1 MWSET
6 FLVLIAGA
14 LVYSTND
21 HQIQRQSTASSVN
34 QEQEF
39 SACHNIEGMSE
50 ARNLSNNESEPES
63 LCNDYSKEDMAYG
76 VGNSLLVLAKKQ
88 LPPPISAGFTA
99 DVILLHSENERG
111 KEGESLGTEN
121 LSSCSDTLAAKANC
135 HVLDLSNP
143 QLASISSPRKET
155 VPLSLPSEELPL
167 QKQSSRASENQSI
180 SPKEEY
186 IQNLEQSLQSVVNQ
200 GGLLKKI
207 NLLVQCLNRKAISN
221 GKHFSKYKQKNIDA
235 VQILE
240 EGMLFVS
247 SLLQQLG
254 DEFQPLLSIREDS
267 TKWRPPHMTATCTM
281 DDSFPSVPHDSN
293 NDIDTTVSKG
303 MSTLAEQKCCTHFDR
318 HRMNEPQN
326 ENRRKQI
333 TVSSKELGLWLYAIE
348 RQYNSSCHRF
358 LQGTLVSLYCQ
369 CSASSTTGYFTKVL
383 TKSSCLTYHSVSLL
397 TFDPCIHDLYIH
409 GGVDYNTVVVSTI
422 VI

>member
-1 MWSET
+1 MLLIHTFIFAQKICNLHITLYIYQFLYVNLLFTSLLPAVFSVQETVCSMWSET

-21 HQIQRQSTASSVN
+21 QIQRQSTASSVN

-50 ARNLSNNESEPES
+50 ARNLS
-63 LCNDYSKEDMAYG
+63 
-76 VGNSLLVLAKKQ
+76 
-88 LPPPISAGFTA
+88 
-99 DVILLHSENERG
+99 
-111 KEGESLGTEN
+111 
-121 LSSCSDTLAAKANC
+121 DTLAAKANC
-135 HVLDLSNP
+135 HVLDS

-267 TKWRPPHMTATCTM
+267 TKWKPPHMTATCTM

-293 NDIDTTVSKG
+293 NKDIDTTVSKG

-348 RQYNSSCHRF
+348 KQYNSSCHRF

-383 TKSSCLTYHSVSLL
+383 TKSCCPTYHSVSLQ
-397 TFDPCIHDLYIH
+397 TFDLCIHDLYIH
-409 GGVDYNTVVVSTI
+409 GGVDYNTVVVSIICNVSTI
-422 VI
+422 LNTMFMCQPCKVLSSFFVLLL